1 MSIAKSKKANTAR
14 PRVVLITQGGKPVI
28 VAQYQEGVIE
38 SITEV
43 EVPSIPK
50 EKMIDTNGGPSNFSQ
65 KHENRGSFS
74 SIFLFSIVVYLG
86 VAEILAL
93 AGES

>member
-1 MSIAKSKKANTAR
+1 MHIAKSKKVNTAR
-14 PRVVLITQGGKPVI
+14 PRVVLITQGHKPII

-50 EKMIDTNGGPSNFSQ
+50 EKLIDTNGAGD
-65 KHENRGSFS
+65 SFTGG
-74 SIFLFSIVVYLG
+74 FL
-86 VAEILAL
+86 A
-93 AGES
+93 